1 MIFLTDLVEHDWF
14 YAVTQHVCKPSGQHW
29 FATSLKR
36 KTTTTFFF
44 QHVNKRCPLY
54 SERTVYK
61 HWSDSGVDTF
71 GPIRQM
77 SLTKWDCIISDRSWE
92 WLSVLMKFML
102 LPEGWACLFPAGT
115 WKNFFRKRRMKNW
128 RGKNVVQQLC
138 TIVVKGHYLKGKRI
152 CKSIININQTST
164 PSLNG
169 AGQSNHWACQIKC
182 FFFYIYI
189 NFWVKRAKDICGW

>member
-1 MIFLTDLVEHDWF
+1 MKPKWF
-14 YAVTQHVCKPSGQHW
+14 SDPPGRAWPVLCCNPACLQ
-29 FATSLKR
+29 
-36 KTTTTFFF
+36 TFWPTLICHIPKKKNDDNIFF

-61 HWSDSGVDTF
+61 HSSDSGVDTF

-102 LPEGWACLFPAGT
+102 LLEGWGCLFPAGT
-115 WKNFFRKRRMKNW
+115 WKNFFRKRRS
-128 RGKNVVQQLC
+128 VVQQLC

-189 NFWVKRAKDICGW
+189 